1 MVISSLF
8 LQDSAGSPNGSVTT
22 RFLEEETLRSK
33 ELLQRLDV
41 HIKNMKQE
49 NANTVSKYLGKDGSP
64 QNGHWVPWSE
74 LTEICTGDDLSVWP
88 FLFKKK
94 NVFWQLVGNH
104 KSCNMIGQDQC
115 SKNDTKAVSN
125 NFVPKVLILNASMII
140 ALVKEW
146 PHIHSLPILLTFDL
160 SHGLLHPPPSSFWAL
175 EASVLFCCAFFSISF
190 LVQSIF
196 MYSVT

>member
-22 RFLEEETLRSK
+22 RFLEEETLRSQ

-41 HIKNMKQE
+41 HIQNMKQE
-49 NANTVSKYLGKDGSP
+49 NANTVSKYLGKDSSP

-74 LTEICTGDDLSVWP
+74 LAEICKGDDLSVWP

-94 NVFWQLVGNH
+94 NVFWQLVWNH

-115 SKNDTKAVSN
+115 SKNDTKAVPN
-125 NFVPKVLILNASMII
+125 NFCPKSADSEYLHDYCTSEGMTTYTLPPCFLDLWPFTWPLASTTIIFLSSWDIRTVLLCLFLN
-140 ALVKEW
+140 
-146 PHIHSLPILLTFDL
+146 FL
-160 SHGLLHPPPSSFWAL
+160 S
-175 EASVLFCCAFFSISF
+175 CAINIY
-190 LVQSIF
+190 V
-196 MYSVT
+196 V